1 MRNACLRMPQRT
13 RRTVRFHVRILCV
26 LSVLCGGVSNVAA
39 QDAPKIS
46 LRPFA
51 EITEERFAATQT
63 FTGVFGNDVE
73 PFYGGGVQVAF
84 RDRYYLE
91 LGASRF
97 TKTGDRVFRD
107 TAGQVFHLGIPV
119 TAALTPIEL
128 AGGYRF
134 HPSRRGRRIVWL
146 VPYVGAGVG
155 SYHYQETSAF
165 ADTGENLD
173 TSHVGAAVH
182 GGAEFRVHRWIGLA
196 ADVQY
201 THVAGIFG
209 AGGISADTGEK
220 DLGGVAGRFRII
232 VGR

>member
-1 MRNACLRMPQRT
+1 MRDACLRTPQRT
-13 RRTVRFHVRILCV
+13 RGRFHVRVLCV
-26 LSVLCGGVSNVAA
+26 LGVLCVNARSAHA
-39 QDAPKIS
+39 QNAPKIS

-51 EITEERFAATQT
+51 EITAERFAATQT
-63 FTGVFGNDVE
+63 FTAVFGNDVE
-73 PFYGGGVQVAF
+73 PFYGGGVQAAF

-91 LGASRF
+91 LGVSRF
-97 TKTGDRVFRD
+97 RKTGDRVFRD
-107 TAGQVFHLGIPV
+107 STGQVFHLGLPL
-119 TAALTPIEL
+119 TATLTPIEL

-173 TSHVGAAVH
+173 TSHLGVAVH
-182 GGAEFRVHRWIGLA
+182 GGAEFRVNRWIGLA

-209 AGGISADTGEK
+209 TGGISADTGEK
-220 DLGGVAGRFRII
+220 DLGGVAGRFRIV